1 MQECRDESEIYNY
14 QLSIV
19 PSQQLKKALKSQS
32 IVEWTSIRRASRW
45 SIFIDIFLIKTENI
59 FT

>member
-1 MQECRDESEIYNY
+1 MQECRDQSEIYNY

-32 IVEWTSIRRASRW
+32 IVEWTSIRRTSRW